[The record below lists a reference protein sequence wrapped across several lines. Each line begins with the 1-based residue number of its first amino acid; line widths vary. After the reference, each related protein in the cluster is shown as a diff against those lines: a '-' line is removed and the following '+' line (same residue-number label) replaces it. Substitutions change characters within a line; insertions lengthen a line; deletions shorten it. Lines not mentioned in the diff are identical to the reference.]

1 MLGPF
6 DVKVSAVD
14 NYNRWEQLYGANPEA
29 VALIGLCA
37 PDVTSLGKLNAAN
50 GDKFVA
56 GGYDLTELNLKAVK
70 EGHAYVTIGQ
80 SAFVQGYLPVALLV
94 NAIKGGKKLSAGFY
108 NAGSQ
113 IVTADKVDMGNG
125 LPSVSFDEAQ
135 KLAAIRPRRQ
145 PITRHGPRRLLP
157 TCSPQRQS
165 RSPRNPSD
173 GFGNPFRDRGRSQDR
188 PLSRGKIMSGPPM
201 ISVRNLAKRYGGV
214 IALQD
219 MSLHVE
225 RATIHAVV
233 GENGAGKSTLMKV
246 LAGVVRPDSGAIELD
261 GHAVT
266 IDSPNAARQ
275 HGIGM
280 VYQELSLFPERSVLA
295 NLFVNREPV
304 RSGLISKREMEAR
317 SSDLLRQLGLHVD
330 VHAPVSRLSIGE
342 RQLVELARVLLEH
355 PRLLILDE
363 PNSAP
368 QPARDRAAVHGA
380 GRAAGQGHH
389 HALRLASAGGGF
401 RHLRSR
407 HDHPQ
412 RTRCADEG
420 SFGTDHTPGHRR
432 HDRSTARGIVPTS
445 LAVDGRRDTAANDGQ
460 GPGGGRLADVSFTA
474 RSGEIVGLAG
484 LEGSGVADLLDML
497 FGMRRARGGE
507 VQFPDGSSLPKSAT
521 EAARRSVCLVPA
533 DRRRNGLMLDKSIL
547 FNISN
552 VVVGARDWG
561 TPWYSPKTA
570 LDRSNRQ
577 IDALRIKGL
586 PHALANSLSGGNQQK
601 VVIGKW
607 LEIGPQVFL
616 LDDPTRG
623 VDIGAKREIYAL
635 IREMSANGGIV
646 LFSSTELPELI
657 GLCDRI
663 LVLYQGRL
671 AGEVTGAE
679 MNSHTVLH
687 LTNTGE
693 MPGANR
699 SKPVRQGDMA

>member
-1 MLGPF
+1 
-6 DVKVSAVD
+6 
-14 NYNRWEQLYGANPEA
+14 
-29 VALIGLCA
+29 
-37 PDVTSLGKLNAAN
+37 
-50 GDKFVA
+50 
-56 GGYDLTELNLKAVK
+56 
-70 EGHAYVTIGQ
+70 
-80 SAFVQGYLPVALLV
+80 
-94 NAIKGGKKLSAGFY
+94 
-108 NAGSQ
+108 
-113 IVTADKVDMGNG
+113 
-125 LPSVSFDEAQ
+125 
-135 KLAAIRPRRQ
+135 
-145 PITRHGPRRLLP
+145 
-157 TCSPQRQS
+157 
-165 RSPRNPSD
+165 
-173 GFGNPFRDRGRSQDR
+173 
-188 PLSRGKIMSGPPM
+188 MSGPPM

-214 IALQD
+214 VALQD
-219 MSLHVE
+219 MSLSVE
-225 RATIHAVV
+225 RGTIHAVV

-266 IDSPNAARQ
+266 IDNPNAARQ

-304 RSGLISKREMEAR
+304 RNGLISKREMEAR
-317 SSDLLRQLGLHVD
+317 SRYLLRQLGLHVD

-363 PNSAP
+363 PNSALN
-368 QPARDRAAVHGA
+368 QRETERLFTVLKGLRANGITMLYVSHRLEEVFAISDRVTITRNGRDV
-380 GRAAGQGHH
+380 
-389 HALRLASAGGGF
+389 L
-401 RHLRSR
+401 
-407 HDHPQ
+407 
-412 RTRCADEG
+412 TK
-420 SFGTDHTPGHRR
+420 
-432 HDRSTARGIVPTS
+432 DRSELTIPQVIEGMIGQQREALFPPPLPSTVGATRPQMTVKG
-445 LAVDGRRDTAANDGQ
+445 LA
-460 GPGGGRLADVSFTA
+460 GGRLADVSFTA

-497 FGMRRARGGE
+497 FGMRKARGGE
-507 VQFPDGSSLPKSAT
+507 VHFPDGSGLPKSAT
-521 EAARRSVCLVPA
+521 EAARRNVCLVPA

-570 LDRSNRQ
+570 LGRANRQ

-663 LVLYQGRL
+663 LVIYQGRL
-671 AGEVTGAE
+671 AGQLSGTE
-679 MNSHTVLH
+679 MNSQTVLH

-699 SKPVRQGDMA
+699 NKQARQGDMA